1 MTDLKIGVMGAAG
14 RMGGAVIR
22 QVCDTAGMAV
32 AAACDAPG
40 IAALGRDAGELA
52 GIGKLGV
59 AVGSDA
65 AAVVAASDVIIEFS
79 TSAATLAHVA
89 ITAERRIAHVI
100 GTTGLDDAG
109 RGKLSAAAKRT
120 AIVHAPNM
128 SLAVNILFAL
138 TRRVA
143 ATLDAEF
150 DIEILEMHHRHKVD
164 APSGTALELGR
175 RAAEGR
181 QVRLD
186 QVARM
191 TREGQ
196 VGARKK
202 GEIGFA
208 TLRGGDVV
216 GDHTVVFAADGE
228 RLELGHKAASR
239 QIFARGAV
247 HAARWAHGQKP
258 GLYDMAD
265 VLGLK

>member
-1 MTDLKIGVMGAAG
+1 MADLKIGVMGAAG

-32 AAACDAPG
+32 VAACDAPG

-59 AVGSDA
+59 AVGADA

-79 TSAATLAHVA
+79 TPAATLAHVA
-89 ITAERRIAHVI
+89 LAAEQRIAHVI
-100 GTTGLDDAG
+100 GTTGVDDTG
-109 RGKLSAAAKRT
+109 RAKLAEAAKRA

-138 TRRVA
+138 TRQVA

-181 QVRLD
+181 QVQLD

>member
-1 MTDLKIGVMGAAG
+1 MADLRIGVMGAGG

-22 QVCDTAGMAV
+22 QVTDTAGMAV
-32 AAACDAPG
+32 AAACEGPG
-40 IAALGRDAGELA
+40 ASALGRDAGEVA
-52 GIGKLGV
+52 GIGRLGV
-59 AVGSDA
+59 AVGADA
-65 AAVVAASDVIIEFS
+65 AQLFASSDVVIEFS
-79 TSAATLAHVA
+79 TPAATLDHAMLAAAKGV
-89 ITAERRIAHVI
+89 AHVI
-100 GTTGLDDAG
+100 GTTGLDDKA
-109 RGKLSAAAKRT
+109 RAALAEAAKRI

-128 SLAVNILFAL
+128 SLAVNLLFAL
-138 TRRVA
+138 TRQVA

-150 DIEILEMHHRHKVD
+150 DIEIVEMHHRHKVD

-181 QVRLD
+181 RVKLD

-196 VGARKK
+196 VGARKT

-216 GDHTVVFAADGE
+216 GDHTVIFAADGE

-247 HAARWAHGQKP
+247 HAARWAHGKKP
-258 GLYDMAD
+258 GLYSMAD
-265 VLGLK
+265 VLGLS